1 MAIVHYGATIAWRPH
16 NYKKINGKK
25 EHSKNSF
32 KGLSQ
37 RLKKIKKTGTDH

>member
-1 MAIVHYGATIAWRPH
+1 MRIRIRIRIGNPAH

-25 EHSKNSF
+25 ELSNNSF

-37 RLKKIKKTGTDH
+37 RLKM